1 MPKIDPKSMQRERT
15 KRLHPPLPARTMRA
29 GYAVFAA
36 VLLAAPAAGQN
47 NTSNL
52 DIHVEFVEPQ
62 VNCVVGIATDETAF
76 GTLRR
81 DDPCGVGT
89 AKTGGVDVIADP
101 LTATFSSMDPTCVAL
116 VPSTR
121 TVGQLS
127 VAAYNATSLTVGMD
141 YDPPVDGKTDD
152 THTLAFTPAWAVSES
167 GANAGYTLIPGAAY
181 TEEPGG
187 FWTDVE
193 RHFRVGGSL
202 TIPRITDDG
211 AYQEYSG
218 TVTLTVTCI

>member
-1 MPKIDPKSMQRERT
+1 MPKITLRTLQRERT

-29 GYAVFAA
+29 GCALFAA
-36 VLLAAPAAGQN
+36 LLLTAPAAGQDD
-47 NTSNL
+47 SANL
-52 DIHVEFVEPQ
+52 SVRVNFVEPL
-62 VNCVVGIATDETAF
+62 VVCAGALNVAETAF

-81 DDPCGVGT
+81 DDPCARGT
-89 AKTGGVDVIADP
+89 ALTGGVDVIADP
-101 LTATFSSMDPTCVAL
+101 LTATFSSMDPACVAL

-127 VAAYNATSLTVGMD
+127 VAAYNTTTLTVGME
-141 YDPPVDGKTDD
+141 YDPPVDGDTDD
-152 THTLAFTPAWAVSES
+152 THTLAFTPTWAVSES
-167 GANAGYTLIPGAAY
+167 GANAGYTLVPGASY

-187 FWTDVE
+187 LWTVAK
-193 RHFRVGGSL
+193 RYFRVGGSL
-202 TIPRITDDG
+202 TIPRITDDA

>member
-1 MPKIDPKSMQRERT
+1 MPKIDLESVQRERT
-15 KRLHPPLPARTMRA
+15 KRLHPPIPARTMRA
-29 GYAVFAA
+29 GCALFAA
-36 VLLAAPAAGQN
+36 LFLAAPAAGQDDS
-47 NTSNL
+47 SNL
-52 DIHVEFVEPQ
+52 TIRVNFVEPL
-62 VNCVVGIATDETAF
+62 VVCAGALNVAETAF

-127 VAAYNATSLTVGMD
+127 VAAYNATSLTVGME

-152 THTLAFTPAWAVSES
+152 THTLAFTPTWAVSES

-202 TIPRITDDG
+202 TIPRITDDA
-211 AYQEYSG
+211 AYQEYGG

>member
-1 MPKIDPKSMQRERT
+1 MPKITLRTLQRERT
-15 KRLHPPLPARTMRA
+15 KRPLPLFPARTMRPWA
-29 GYAVFAA
+29 AFFAA
-36 VLLAAPAAGQN
+36 LFLAAPAAGQN

-52 DIHVEFVEPQ
+52 DIHVEFVEPE
-62 VNCVVGIATDETAF
+62 VNCVVGIATDKTEF

-121 TVGQLS
+121 TVGQLK
-127 VAAYNATSLTVGMD
+127 VDAYNTTSLTVGMD
-141 YDPPVDGKTDD
+141 YDPPVDGETDD

-181 TEEPGG
+181 NENPGG

-202 TIPRITDDG
+202 TIPRITDDS
-211 AYQEYSG
+211 AYQEYKG